1 MSLLATFCPLRS
13 LRPTDKGFI
22 LMVKIDLHTHSTR
35 SDGLDSPSE
44 LLDNA
49 AAAGISVLALT
60 DHDTVSGWDEARV
73 RASSLGIGFVP
84 GIEVTSVSEVE
95 RFGRKMRISVHL
107 LAYLPDPDHK
117 ALEIVLGDT
126 VATRETRGR
135 AIVEKLAE
143 QIPITWEMVLDHL
156 DNGATIGR
164 PAIADT
170 LVTMGLVPDRSA
182 AFDYYL
188 STDGPFYVSHSA
200 VSTLDAI
207 GLIRASGAVP
217 VIAHPLKGVGPN
229 TDPEDLP
236 IAHFEQMIEAGLQ
249 GVEVY
254 HRDVPEAA
262 RKWLLELANKHNL
275 VITGSS
281 DYHGLEGKPN
291 RLGENTT
298 AQEML
303 DRIIELGTGTPA
315 SL

>member
-1 MSLLATFCPLRS
+1 M
-13 LRPTDKGFI
+13 
-22 LMVKIDLHTHSTR
+22 
-35 SDGLDSPSE
+35 E
-44 LLDNA
+44 NA
-49 AAAGISVLALT
+49 AKAGIEIIALT

-73 RASSLGIGFVP
+73 AAAKQGIGFVP
-84 GIEVTSVSEVE
+84 GIEVTSVSDVE
-95 RFGRKMRISVHL
+95 RFGRRIRISVHL
-107 LAYLPDPDHK
+107 LAYLPDPDHQ

-126 VATRETRGR
+126 VATREARGR

-156 DNGATIGR
+156 DKGATIGR

-170 LVTMGLVPDRSA
+170 LVTMGLVADRSA

-200 VSTLDAI
+200 VSTIDAI
-207 GLIRASGAVP
+207 GLIRQAGGVP
-217 VIAHPLKGVGPN
+217 VIAHPLKGVGPD

-236 IAHFEQMIEAGLQ
+236 IAHFEEMIDAGLQ

-254 HRDVPEAA
+254 HRDVPETA
-262 RKWLLELANKHNL
+262 RKWLLELASKHNL
-275 VITGSS
+275 VVTGSS

-291 RLGENTT
+291 RLGENSTT
-298 AQEML
+298 QEML
-303 DRIIELGTGTPA
+303 DRILELGTGTAP

>member
-1 MSLLATFCPLRS
+1 
-13 LRPTDKGFI
+13 
-22 LMVKIDLHTHSTR
+22 MVKIDLHTHSTR
-35 SDGLDSPSE
+35 SDGLDSPSD
-44 LLDNA
+44 LLTNA
-49 AAAGISVLALT
+49 SKAGLDVIALT
-60 DHDTVSGWDEARV
+60 DHDTVSGWDEARGK
-73 RASSLGIGFVP
+73 AFELGLGFIP
-84 GIEVTSVSEVE
+84 GIEVTSVSDIE
-95 RFGRKMRISVHL
+95 RHGKKVRLSVHL

-126 VATRETRGR
+126 VATREARGR

-156 DNGATIGR
+156 DKGATIGR

-200 VSTLDAI
+200 VSTIDAI
-207 GLIRASGAVP
+207 GLIRASGGVP
-217 VIAHPLKGVGPN
+217 VIAHPLKGVGPD

-236 IAHFEQMIEAGLQ
+236 IAHFEEMIDTGLQ

-254 HRDVPEAA
+254 HRDVPETA
-262 RKWLLELANKHNL
+262 RKWLHELAAKHDL
-275 VITGSS
+275 VVTGSS
-281 DYHGLEGKPN
+281 DYHGVSGKPN

-298 AQEML
+298 SEEML
-303 DRIIELGTGTPA
+303 QRIVALGTGTKP